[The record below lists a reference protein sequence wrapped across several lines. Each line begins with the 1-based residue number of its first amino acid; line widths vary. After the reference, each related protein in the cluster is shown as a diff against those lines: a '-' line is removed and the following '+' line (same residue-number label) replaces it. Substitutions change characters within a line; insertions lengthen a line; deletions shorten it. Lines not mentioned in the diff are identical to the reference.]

1 MTRSVANGILLAAI
15 VIIVMTTLS
24 VSTMQTLLRLMNTP
38 ANIFEDAHTYISI
51 ICMGIVASVYYNL
64 FSAFLQAVGNSKVPL
79 CFLVFSA
86 CLNVVLDL
94 FFIIVLKLGVAGA
107 ALATDLSQGIS
118 ATLCLFYIYKKEKV
132 LWPEHHDWR
141 INAGAYLVVI
151 RKVRKEL
158 AAS

>member
-1 MTRSVANGILLAAI
+1 MKKHRALWVILIVVVVLAAAAAGVWYWLSSRTAQVYGAKDYARVKRSVANGILLAAI

-94 FFIIVLKLGVAGA
+94 QQLFF
-107 ALATDLSQGIS
+107 
-118 ATLCLFYIYKKEKV
+118 
-132 LWPEHHDWR
+132 
-141 INAGAYLVVI
+141 
-151 RKVRKEL
+151 
-158 AAS
+158 